1 MTLFKIFMMIIF
13 AIFSLAM
20 NGCVALP
27 DTAEPVAG
35 GETMESTI
43 LWIDWYGQPYV
54 DEQLAE
60 GETLPSSDMVFP
72 DDALQK
78 AVAALEAEFPLD
90 SNERIITYMEELKFI
105 LNDKNYMES
114 EIYPTYACHFND
126 IWISVYTTKPNIFLK
141 DGAIAVY
148 LSDIDGHIID
158 IINPY

>member
-1 MTLFKIFMMIIF
+1 MKLFKIYIIIIF
-13 AIFSLAM
+13 VMLGLAM
-20 NGCVALP
+20 NRCVAPP

-35 GETMESTI
+35 SETMESTI

-78 AVAALEAEFPLD
+78 AVATLEAELPLD
-90 SNERIITYMEELKFI
+90 SNERIITYMEKLKFI
-105 LNDKNYMES
+105 LNDKNYTES
-114 EIYPTYACHFND
+114 EIYPTYAFHFND
-126 IWISVYTTKPNIFLK
+126 IWISVYTTKPSIFLK